1 MTDRKKRTP
10 PNAPGRK
17 HRRGKGR
24 ARKTQENDSSDE
36 FVEGYRRA
44 LQDLAKAEMAKR
56 RKSGEG
62 GDYDGA

>member
-1 MTDRKKRTP
+1 MTDRKRRTP

-17 HRRGKGR
+17 HQRGKGR
-24 ARKTQENDSSDE
+24 ARKTQEDDPSDE
-36 FVEGYRRA
+36 FVKGYRRA
-44 LQDLAKAEMAKR
+44 LQDLAKAAMAKR